1 MGKGKGC
8 RTSKL
13 SINGAP
19 INNTKENVVQKDP
32 RKTRLDELKARA
44 MKSHM
49 LHPNMISIPPI
60 SGVQFNMQ
68 GPPYKTNIYF
78 HLCKNIGPLRHHVLN
93 AHKNLIVHYTI
104 IYEFLGL
111 YPSLRVKS
119 IYD

>member
-8 RTSKL
+8 RTSKI

-60 SGVQFNMQ
+60 S
-68 GPPYKTNIYF
+68 
-78 HLCKNIGPLRHHVLN
+78 
-93 AHKNLIVHYTI
+93 LIVEQQYF
-104 IYEFLGL
+104 EN
-111 YPSLRVKS
+111 K
-119 IYD
+119 